1 MLDMRRPSRAAP
13 FANARAALICAAFA
27 GALLVARPAA
37 AQTAAPGSTA
47 PAADAP
53 APPAALPAPPSGTA
67 APSLEAGDTAAP
79 GAPVQPLLPA
89 PTTGTPPPDALP
101 PAIAQGSLGSL
112 PPREQRPKVYET
124 RWFWGAVG
132 VVVVTAAIVLAL
144 GLSSRNPTTPS
155 TKLGDMRAF

>member
-1 MLDMRRPSRAAP
+1 MRRPSRAAP
-13 FANARAALICAAFA
+13 LANARAALICAALA
-27 GALLVARPAA
+27 GALLVPTPAA
-37 AQTAAPGSTA
+37 AQTAAAGSTTPPA
-47 PAADAP
+47 PATPTADPGPPA
-53 APPAALPAPPSGTA
+53 APPAGGA

-79 GAPVQPLLPA
+79 GAPVQPLLPPSA
-89 PTTGTPPPDALP
+89 TGTPPPGAPP
-101 PAIAQGSLGSL
+101 PAVVQGSLGSL